1 MCYLYHRCE
10 LILSL
15 FVAQVGQRMSD
26 SVICYSLTD
35 VAKCNGKN
43 GTRTWIVIYDNVY
56 DVTDYMQQHPG
67 GPELIEEYAGKD
79 ATSGFDDFGHSLDA
93 TKMLKKY
100 LIGELKDEDKRVN
113 KKKKYAVSNGLK
125 VEGVDIQKRRTF
137 LAAICG
143 KCIR

>member
-1 MCYLYHRCE
+1 
-10 LILSL
+10 
-15 FVAQVGQRMSD
+15 MSD
-26 SVICYSLTD
+26 STIRYSLAD

-79 ATSGFDDFGHSLDA
+79 ATSGFDDFGHSSDA
-93 TKMLKKY
+93 KKMLKKY
-100 LIGELKDEDKRVN
+100 LIGELEDKDKRVN
-113 KKKKYAVSNGLK
+113 RKKKHAVSNGIK
-125 VEGVDIQKRRTF
+125 VEGVNKQNRRTF
-137 LAAICG
+137 LAMICG